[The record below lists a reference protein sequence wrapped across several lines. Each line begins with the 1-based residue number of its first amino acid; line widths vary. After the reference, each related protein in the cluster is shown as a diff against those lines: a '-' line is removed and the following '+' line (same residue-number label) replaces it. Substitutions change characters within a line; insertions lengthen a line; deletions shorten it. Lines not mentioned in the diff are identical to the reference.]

1 MAKILLIDDDELFRQ
16 YVATLLE
23 RSGFQ
28 VRQLA
33 NATGLAEVLDANG
46 LDAIIT
52 DLFMPEVDGIEVV
65 IKAKRRRPDLPVIG
79 VTGARTD
86 GVDNPCIAAMIRLGA
101 SGVLRK
107 PVDQHELLILLN
119 RVLDPGQ
126 P

>member
-33 NATGLAEVLDANG
+33 DATSLSEVLEANG
-46 LDAIIT
+46 FDAIVT

-65 IKAKRRRPDLPVIG
+65 IKAKRTRPGLPIIG
-79 VTGARTD
+79 VTGARSD
-86 GVDNPCIAAMIRLGA
+86 DPCIVAMIRLGA
-101 SGVLRK
+101 AGVLHK
-107 PVDQHELLILLN
+107 PIDEHELLILLK
-119 RVLDPGQ
+119 RVLDLEQ